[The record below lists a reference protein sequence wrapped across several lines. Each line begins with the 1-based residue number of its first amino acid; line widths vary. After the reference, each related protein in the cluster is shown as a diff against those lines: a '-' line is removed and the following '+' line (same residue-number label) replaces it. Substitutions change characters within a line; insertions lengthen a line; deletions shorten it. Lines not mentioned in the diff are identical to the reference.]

1 MCFGAVKMKTCF
13 KSLQKQTMDL
23 IFNVQNFQLLTW
35 SLLTEEIFQ
44 AHGLNWPVT
53 NLPVVNFRSQRRE
66 MPLPKPLN
74 T

>member
-1 MCFGAVKMKTCF
+1 
-13 KSLQKQTMDL
+13 MDL
-23 IFNVQNFQLLTW
+23 IFNIQNFHLLTW

-44 AHGLNWPVT
+44 ALGLNWPVT